1 MKKHLNKVAVMS
13 FILMVSLLFFVSC
26 ATSTDSRSL
35 TGVWTSK
42 SDDTSSRFS
51 FTSDGFYA
59 YEEFSE
65 DGLTFLDFGRY
76 EAQVPEEDSENEE
89 EPILSITLDSYST
102 EYTWDGNNLVIDLW
116 GNKTV
121 FTRSSKIARNNSN
134 RSNLLGVWSFD
145 GGTIG
150 FTTGGFAIAMTRGG
164 DLGSYSVEAA
174 DAENGLPSILIDE
187 QRIPF
192 IIINSRLFMDD
203 SGFAGTWN
211 KISLNR
217 ETKTGEDQTSR
228 DVLVNASPWHL
239 TDVSSGTSHYI
250 YSFSSGGGYTMEHYT
265 DYDDSKSNS
274 SGTFKYDNHHIT
286 LSDDSDLAYAIIDL
300 KPFMFSI

>member
-1 MKKHLNKVAVMS
+1 
-13 FILMVSLLFFVSC
+13 
-26 ATSTDSRSL
+26 
-35 TGVWTSK
+35 
-42 SDDTSSRFS
+42 
-51 FTSDGFYA
+51 
-59 YEEFSE
+59 
-65 DGLTFLDFGRY
+65 
-76 EAQVPEEDSENEE
+76 
-89 EPILSITLDSYST
+89 
-102 EYTWDGNNLVIDLW
+102 
-116 GNKTV
+116 
-121 FTRSSKIARNNSN
+121 
-134 RSNLLGVWSFD
+134 
-145 GGTIG
+145 
-150 FTTGGFAIAMTRGG
+150 
-164 DLGSYSVEAA
+164 
-174 DAENGLPSILIDE
+174 
-187 QRIPF
+187 
-192 IIINSRLFMDD
+192 MDD

-274 SGTFKYDNHHIT
+274 SGTFRYDNHHIT